1 MKNELQDLIHECTM
15 ELDEINQRMG
25 ELPSLDKMRLY
36 LTNYALIKACG
47 TLEYVYRSIVAD
59 YFDQSPLT
67 QIHTYIDK
75 TVRNGSM
82 SATYDKMS
90 GLLGKFDDSWRNHFR
105 NTVQQHDNCQRIISS
120 SNSLV
125 ANRHLFAHGQA
136 PTASFNDIYQ
146 YYQDTL
152 VLIQILD
159 TVVK

>member
-1 MKNELQDLIHECTM
+1 
-15 ELDEINQRMG
+15 
-25 ELPSLDKMRLY
+25 
-36 LTNYALIKACG
+36 
-47 TLEYVYRSIVAD
+47 
-59 YFDQSPLT
+59 
-67 QIHTYIDK
+67 
-75 TVRNGSM
+75 
-82 SATYDKMS
+82 MS
-90 GLLGKFDDSWRNHFR
+90 GLLGKFDDSWRNNFR

-159 TVVK
+159 TVVR